1 MKRILFAFATL
12 TFFTACNNTSS
23 SKSEANYENSKENME
38 KREKENPTKFIAAT
52 AKDKKNLIGQTVVK
66 GSLTNNAKFV
76 TYKDIEIK
84 LSFYTKTK
92 TVVEEDIETI
102 YENIAPGATSNFKSK
117 FFTPKGTDSV
127 GIEVLGA
134 KH

>member
-1 MKRILFAFATL
+1 MKRTLFA
-12 TFFTACNNTSS
+12 

-66 GSLTNNAKFV
+66 GSITNNAKFV

-102 YENIAPGATSNFKSK
+102 YENVAPGATANFKSK